1 MAPDLLLML
10 HNRAVTTYFYT
21 ASAATGEVDTYRLT
35 DAAGSLERVATASAG
50 VNLSAIVTDPER
62 RRLYVADRTMP
73 AIVTF
78 AIGPDGTLAKLNAAF
93 TSSPLANLCLSAN
106 RTTMYGVSYTDGTAC
121 AHPVDGD
128 GLVLA
133 AGRLSLEL
141 GADARCHDVVEVG
154 EGHLVVS
161 ALGHDLLYRVRH
173 DAEEG
178 VLEQAPPPVRNER
191 NSGPRHLWLSPAR
204 DELYVI
210 GERDARITAHPLTP
224 GGTRHDWYT
233 VPSGIELAPGIVR
246 TPGAVT
252 PATDPAS
259 GLPFTWAADL
269 TGSPDGRLLF
279 STERSSST
287 VSVTSAATG
296 RLLAWAAT
304 EPQPRGIALDP
315 SGRFL
320 LVTGE
325 LSSTVS
331 LFEVAPGGGLRF
343 ASHAPAR
350 EGLLWA
356 EAMIIPNGSSPTPFA

>member
-1 MAPDLLLML
+1 
-10 HNRAVTTYFYT
+10 
-21 ASAATGEVDTYRLT
+21 
-35 DAAGSLERVATASAG
+35 
-50 VNLSAIVTDPER
+50 
-62 RRLYVADRTMP
+62 
-73 AIVTF
+73 
-78 AIGPDGTLAKLNAAF
+78 
-93 TSSPLANLCLSAN
+93 
-106 RTTMYGVSYTDGTAC
+106 MYGVSYTDGTAC

-154 EGHLVVS
+154 EGHLIVS
-161 ALGHDLLYRVRH
+161 ALGHDLLYRIRH

-224 GGTRHDWYT
+224 GGTRRDWYT

-279 STERSSST
+279 STERSSSM

-296 RLLAWAAT
+296 QLLAWAAT

-331 LFEVAPGGGLRF
+331 LFQVGPDGGLRF